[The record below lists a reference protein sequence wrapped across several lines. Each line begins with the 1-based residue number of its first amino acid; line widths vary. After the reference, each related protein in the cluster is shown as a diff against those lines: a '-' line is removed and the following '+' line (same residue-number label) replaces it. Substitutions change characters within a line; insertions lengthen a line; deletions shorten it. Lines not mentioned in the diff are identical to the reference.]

1 MALKVQKS
9 AQHYVEAAYDEVDI
23 LDQVAKNWRTEE
35 WEKSIRG
42 YYNGDKHLMTRLDKF
57 GVISESSHCA

>member
-1 MALKVQKS
+1 
-9 AQHYVEAAYDEVDI
+9 VEAAYDEVDI